1 MATQIEILKWQSSRP
16 RRSNFDSGTEYLQEV
31 RDWQAKDPK
40 KIPVVSR
47 ETQKE
52 RIISQPTKVSVLPQP
67 KPKPVLQEA
76 PKQTPK
82 PVSVLPAPKP
92 APTVQPTN
100 NLPDD
105 YYNDANSFDKGESD
119 RSPYVSPSAIRAVNP
134 VTGSVSYDNPN
145 SIIRDPITREV
156 IGTGTGS
163 TFVPIIN
170 TGIAPVDKV
179 RIVSPPTKVG
189 ILNEVVEKEPVG
201 LLPTDPFTDP
211 IYDAEIA
218 TVDPIVQP
226 TEADVKNV
234 LTRTERR
241 ALDDERAQKQQL
253 FNRRVAMRQ
262 GGMRMLFGSYK
273 YQQPRQLDNV
283 SELKSLFS
291 GSATTTPK
299 AREVGQV
306 GPILGLTGGYVTE
319 DKAQDMIENRKAGYG
334 LMGGESGFRR
344 NP

>member
-1 MATQIEILKWQSSRP
+1 LATQIEILKWQSSRP

-47 ETQKE
+47 ETQKV
-52 RIISQPTKVSVLPQP
+52 RIVKPPT
-67 KPKPVLQEA
+67 
-76 PKQTPK
+76 
-82 PVSVLPAPKP
+82 PVSVLPAPKL
-92 APTVQPTN
+92 APTVQPTVN
-100 NLPDD
+100 REPNL
-105 YYNDANSFDKGESD
+105 FDKGESD

-170 TGIAPVDKV
+170 TG
-179 RIVSPPTKVG
+179 PTKVG